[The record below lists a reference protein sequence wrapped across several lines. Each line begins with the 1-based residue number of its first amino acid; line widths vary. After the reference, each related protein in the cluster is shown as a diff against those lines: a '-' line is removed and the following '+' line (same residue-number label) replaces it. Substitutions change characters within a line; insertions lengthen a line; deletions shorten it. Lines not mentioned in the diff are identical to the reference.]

1 MNNPTA
7 IPFLEDLGDALE
19 HAAEQQITLAARPQ
33 RRSRWVPAVVTA
45 ALLLTAGTVLAVLL
59 PTPPPAAAGVEIQQ
73 VGEDLVVRIVD
84 LEAQPD
90 QIRRAIAE
98 AGLDVEV
105 IPVPVSPSLVG
116 LFVSS
121 FVSQPGP
128 DFEPIDVEGQT
139 FRGFRVP
146 ADYPGRI
153 ELHIGRTAR
162 TGEDYQAGGF
172 AYATG
177 EPLACTGLFGVQVRD
192 ALPTLT
198 ALGLQARWQTLN
210 ETQSG
215 MVEVPAETI
224 LDLYVTDAV
233 SVNPNTVLIFAA
245 PTPESMLANS
255 MGELDTEC
263 P

>member
-7 IPFLEDLGDALE
+7 IPYLKNLGDALE
-19 HAAEQQITLAARPQ
+19 LAAQQQITLAPRPQ

-45 ALLLTAGTVLAVLL
+45 ALLLTVGTVLAVLV
-59 PTPPPAAAGVEIQQ
+59 PTLPPAAAGVEIQQ
-73 VGEDLVVRIVD
+73 VGEDLLVRIID

-90 QIRRAIAE
+90 QIQQAIAE
-98 AGLDVEV
+98 AGLDAEV

-121 FVSQPGP
+121 FISQPGP
-128 DFEPIDVEGQT
+128 DFEPIEVDGQT

-146 ADYPGRI
+146 ADYRGRI

-162 TGEDYQAGGF
+162 PDEDYQAGGF

-177 EPLACTGLFGVQVRD
+177 EPLACTGLFGVHVRD

-198 ALGLQARWQTLN
+198 ALGLNVRWQTLN
-210 ETQSG
+210 ETRSG

-224 LDLYVTDAV
+224 LDLYMTDAF
-233 SVNPNTVLIFAA
+233 SVNPDTVLIFAN
-245 PTPESMLANS
+245 PTPESLLTNP
-255 MGELDTEC
+255 GEFATKC